1 MRGDLPGATLNSDR
15 PHDVGDIPV
24 RNHSDAD
31 VRMKYLS
38 AQEVADRL
46 SISLR
51 SVREYI
57 KSGKLPSVKID
68 KLRRIGEDD
77 LDAFIEKR
85 KQRSEM
91 ETVFWRQQNQLI
103 KEAAQ
108 HLANWRS
115 KRKKLWIEEHQ
126 ATNPVLSMRR
136 K

>member
-1 MRGDLPGATLNSDR
+1 
-15 PHDVGDIPV
+15 
-24 RNHSDAD
+24 
-31 VRMKYLS
+31 MKYLS
-38 AQEVADRL
+38 ARQVADRL
-46 SISLR
+46 SISVKT
-51 SVREYI
+51 VRRYI
-57 KSGKLPSVKID
+57 AKDKIPSVKIG

-103 KEAAQ
+103 QEAAE

-115 KRKKLWIEEHQ
+115 NRKKLWIEEHQ

>member
-15 PHDVGDIPV
+15 PHVVGDIHV
-24 RNHSDAD
+24 RNHGDAD

-38 AQEVADRL
+38 AKHVAERL
-46 SISLR
+46 SISIR
-51 SVREYI
+51 TVRNYI
-57 KSGKLPSVKID
+57 KSGKLPSVKIG

-85 KQRSEM
+85 RQRSEM
-91 ETVFWRQQNQLI
+91 ETVFWRQQNELI